1 MKKRNKIANIY
12 TGVTV
17 AVAIALA
24 ALKLCGLIGL
34 SWWWVTAP
42 IWVNLVLAVGLV
54 VWANVY
60 FKHLKDYE

>member
-12 TGVTV
+12 TWATV
-17 AVAIALA
+17 AVAIVLA
-24 ALKLCGLIGL
+24 ALKLGGFIGL

-42 IWVNLVLAVGLV
+42 IWVNLLLAVALV
-54 VWANVY
+54 VWANIY